1 MELFLFFGVK
11 LQYFGPY
18 KAVKWYL
25 CQIVGHGGCN
35 NRGEF
40 LIRHERV
47 IYAQKNFNALN

>member
-1 MELFLFFGVK
+1 MHGIVLIFGGVK
-11 LQYFGPY
+11 LQYYGPY

-47 IYAQKNFNALN
+47 IICTKKF